1 VKTIGIIKSDNF
13 PIEMAL
19 KILKLPSGKIF
30 DRNRF
35 IALIPEQSP
44 EYYQLYLDGCEKPL
58 RIDRTDAMVIETTI
72 DGGGELI
79 FSTAEITE

>member
-1 VKTIGIIKSDNF
+1 MS
-13 PIEMAL
+13 L

-30 DRNRF
+30 DRQRF
-35 IALIPEQSP
+35 VALIPEPSP
-44 EYYQLYLDGCEKPL
+44 EYFQLYLDGCEKPL

-79 FSTAEITE
+79 FSTAESPDRNTHNSLADR

>member
-1 VKTIGIIKSDNF
+1 
-13 PIEMAL
+13 MAL

-44 EYYQLYLDGCEKPL
+44 EYFQSICKCG
-58 RIDRTDAMVIETTI
+58 
-72 DGGGELI
+72 
-79 FSTAEITE
+79 

>member
-1 VKTIGIIKSDNF
+1 MTID
-13 PIEMAL
+13 
-19 KILKLPSGKIF
+19 ILKLPSGKIF

-35 IALIPEQSP
+35 IALIPEPSP
-44 EYYQLYLDGCEKPL
+44 EYFQLYLAGCEKPL

-79 FSTAEITE
+79 FADRDIPS

>member
-1 VKTIGIIKSDNF
+1 
-13 PIEMAL
+13 MAID
-19 KILKLPSGKIF
+19 ILKLPSGKLF
-30 DRNRF
+30 NRQRF

-44 EYYQLYLDGCEKPL
+44 EYYQLYLDGCEKPI

-79 FSTAEITE
+79 LAPGNAISPSTSEL

>member
-1 VKTIGIIKSDNF
+1 
-13 PIEMAL
+13 MAIN
-19 KILKLPSGKIF
+19 ILKLPSGKIVNR
-30 DRNRF
+30 DRF
-35 IALIPEQSP
+35 VALLPEQSP

-79 FSTAEITE
+79 LTTGDSIEHD

>member
-1 VKTIGIIKSDNF
+1 
-13 PIEMAL
+13 MAL

-44 EYYQLYLDGCEKPL
+44 EYFQLYLEGCEKPL
-58 RIDRTDAMVIETTI
+58 RIDRTDAMVVETTI

-79 FSTAEITE
+79 FSTVEVAE

>member
-1 VKTIGIIKSDNF
+1 MT
-13 PIEMAL
+13 L

-44 EYYQLYLDGCEKPL
+44 EYFQLYLEGCEKSL
-58 RIDRTDAMVIETTI
+58 RIDRTDAMVVETTI

-79 FSTAEITE
+79 FSTAEVTEY